1 MDAAMP
7 AAKPDRPLP
16 TKLIFVPSKRSE
28 RSEAV
33 GHRLFATE
41 RDIPQQKIKLVDR
54 PADVFP
60 GSLLNLVLPVG
71 INAPALDAPS
81 PPPLFVFVRRIREWF
96 AQQLL
101 DPFETKRHLFLPTRQ
116 AIQKVAQRVVLCHL

>member
-16 TKLIFVPSKRSE
+16 TKWIFVPSKRSE

-41 RDIPQQKIKLVDR
+41 RDIPQQKVELFDG

-60 GSLLNLVLPVG
+60 GSLLNLVLPVR

-81 PPPLFVFVRRIREWF
+81 PPPLFIFARRIREWF
-96 AQQLL
+96 A
-101 DPFETKRHLFLPTRQ
+101 
-116 AIQKVAQRVVLCHL
+116 